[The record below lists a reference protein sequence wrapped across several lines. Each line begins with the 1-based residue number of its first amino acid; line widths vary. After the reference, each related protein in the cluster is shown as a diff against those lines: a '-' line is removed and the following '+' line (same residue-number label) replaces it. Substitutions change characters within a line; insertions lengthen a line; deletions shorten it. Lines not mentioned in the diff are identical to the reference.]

1 MRRPFTV
8 VGIVSLLVTQTPT
21 QLQESRAIT
30 LERTSCFGR
39 CPAYRVRL
47 DSTGKI
53 TFTGLNQWADSADT
67 GSVGPSAVEQL
78 FSAFEHAHFF
88 ALDASYFPGAPK
100 CIKAGTD
107 HPWLMLTA
115 VVRGQAKTVRY
126 YTGCYGGGATRP
138 VWAGAARPDTA
149 PDPGVLLRL
158 AALVDSVAGTRKW
171 LRSRSR

>member
-30 LERTSCFGR
+30 LERTS
-39 CPAYRVRL
+39 
-47 DSTGKI
+47 
-53 TFTGLNQWADSADT
+53 
-67 GSVGPSAVEQL
+67 
-78 FSAFEHAHFF
+78 
-88 ALDASYFPGAPK
+88 YFPGAPK
-100 CIKAGTD
+100 CIHAGTD

>member
-8 VGIVSLLVTQTPT
+8 VGVVWLLVTQTPT

-47 DSTGKI
+47 DSTGKV
-53 TFTGLNQWADSADT
+53 TFKGLNQWADSADT
-67 GSVGPSAVEQL
+67 GSVAPSAIEQL
-78 FSAFEHAHFF
+78 FSAFEHSHFF

-100 CIKAGTD
+100 CINAGTD
-107 HPWLMLTA
+107 HPWLILTA
-115 VVRGQAKTVRY
+115 VTGGQVKSVQY
-126 YTGCYGGGATRP
+126 YTGC
-138 VWAGAARPDTA
+138 WAGAAQPDTA
-149 PDPGVLLRL
+149 PDPGVIPRL